1 MRNIGTVL
9 SFSLVLLFL
18 APSAMGV
25 LEETTT
31 FEESHEGVDFP
42 VGWTEF
48 NLGGF
53 FSPEVRMVYPAMFD
67 GEDKDMAGNGPFSW
81 LVFVGDS
88 GESIDSYTLL
98 TEELAKRGFIVI
110 VTQPFSDETDVEAT
124 LERLTDIHDTMRQ
137 QNQTNLH
144 IMGTA
149 ENIDVDHWGISGH
162 GKGATAAYLA
172 YPFWNQSSEAS
183 TRHPPRALFGL
194 GLDMEDVEDDFQWS
208 DVATPQPP
216 RPNTGFFITGTVD
229 EVAPSQE
236 TMERVQELGGIG
248 WQWMHLLGADH
259 YQFQDERSFFE
270 NDGDATMSQSAQ
282 IELSTDHLIPYL
294 DTVLHG
300 DHAKF
305 REAFNRAQ
313 GPNTV
318 SDGSAYVSENLDA
331 STFVRW
337 TSEHVSHPPTAT
349 LNATHELEI
358 NLNWTLRD
366 GSSIQDLPAGWDVN
380 LTCGW
385 FNGPWSTN
393 ATVSQ
398 DGEVSCQYPMTEV
411 APGPQKAWL
420 RLEVEGAPTVFTTS
434 IIRENTPIQPLSPAP
449 VIYVPQRGE
458 KSLNASAAAEDPDGQ
473 LVRITAAT
481 LVGEDASHFA
491 TQIAADGL
499 SLTVSHPYDEEWLGE
514 CFVDVTLRSDG
525 TVIDEISTQLRVVL
539 TSVNDPLV
547 KDGTVPIQ
555 EMNED
560 GPSVVYN
567 LNEVIQDPEGTPLE
581 VHLDG
586 GKNGMQGPIHYS
598 IEGEKITLT
607 PLENQ
612 YGATVL
618 KLLVSDDANP
628 PVEVEVPVVV
638 NPVNDPV
645 VVNESAWGN
654 LSMLED
660 TPLVIQ
666 LGLLAYDVDG
676 DVLLW
681 TMEGS
686 LDDVTVVIENGS
698 AVLTPAQDAFGVY
711 ENIWL
716 NVTDGVTSYDKSLT
730 LTIAP
735 VGDMPFIGIESV
747 QPLGSSLVN
756 MHWTVADV
764 DGAVNTEA
772 VITVDGM
779 IVDVNHSC
787 LSGGSGAY
795 HCLSQLPLPTT
806 GSSTVLIELEV
817 YDEEL
822 QRSVVANIVYEPT
835 TSNQTSDEPQNAQ
848 QDESSNLNIAILA
861 GIGALV
867 LLAVAVLV
875 LIRWKMDDG
884 AVVVPSMTET
894 DSGLQTEEAT
904 SRGLLD
910 RIGKM
915 K

>member
-1 MRNIGTVL
+1 
-9 SFSLVLLFL
+9 
-18 APSAMGV
+18 
-25 LEETTT
+25 
-31 FEESHEGVDFP
+31 
-42 VGWTEF
+42 
-48 NLGGF
+48 
-53 FSPEVRMVYPAMFD
+53 
-67 GEDKDMAGNGPFSW
+67 
-81 LVFVGDS
+81 
-88 GESIDSYTLL
+88 
-98 TEELAKRGFIVI
+98 
-110 VTQPFSDETDVEAT
+110 
-124 LERLTDIHDTMRQ
+124 
-137 QNQTNLH
+137 
-144 IMGTA
+144 
-149 ENIDVDHWGISGH
+149 
-162 GKGATAAYLA
+162 
-172 YPFWNQSSEAS
+172 
-183 TRHPPRALFGL
+183 
-194 GLDMEDVEDDFQWS
+194 
-208 DVATPQPP
+208 
-216 RPNTGFFITGTVD
+216 
-229 EVAPSQE
+229 
-236 TMERVQELGGIG
+236 
-248 WQWMHLLGADH
+248 
-259 YQFQDERSFFE
+259 
-270 NDGDATMSQSAQ
+270 
-282 IELSTDHLIPYL
+282 
-294 DTVLHG
+294 
-300 DHAKF
+300 
-305 REAFNRAQ
+305 
-313 GPNTV
+313 
-318 SDGSAYVSENLDA
+318 
-331 STFVRW
+331 
-337 TSEHVSHPPTAT
+337 
-349 LNATHELEI
+349 
-358 NLNWTLRD
+358 
-366 GSSIQDLPAGWDVN
+366 
-380 LTCGW
+380 
-385 FNGPWSTN
+385 
-393 ATVSQ
+393 
-398 DGEVSCQYPMTEV
+398 
-411 APGPQKAWL
+411 
-420 RLEVEGAPTVFTTS
+420 
-434 IIRENTPIQPLSPAP
+434 
-449 VIYVPQRGE
+449 
-458 KSLNASAAAEDPDGQ
+458 
-473 LVRITAAT
+473 
-481 LVGEDASHFA
+481 
-491 TQIAADGL
+491 
-499 SLTVSHPYDEEWLGE
+499 
-514 CFVDVTLRSDG
+514 
-525 TVIDEISTQLRVVL
+525 
-539 TSVNDPLV
+539 
-547 KDGTVPIQ
+547 
-555 EMNED
+555 
-560 GPSVVYN
+560 
-567 LNEVIQDPEGTPLE
+567 
-581 VHLDG
+581 
-586 GKNGMQGPIHYS
+586 MQGPIHYS